1 MATDSN
7 MDFSQ
12 FLENYLDDAREG
24 FRKINNALL
33 ALEKDHKRVELLDD
47 IFRILHTLKSSSTML
62 GFTDIVE
69 LAHISEGYLSLVR
82 KNEKEAG
89 TETFAI
95 MFSVVDALEG
105 MVGEHAGGGAGTDWN
120 ARLAELKQRM
130 EGASNKTADVL
141 TGYPLSPV
149 ERASVPV
156 IEETRTMRI
165 KTYLLDSLFDQVG
178 ELIILKNRIDTLVS
192 GTADKELKSVLAA
205 MRRVINGLQ
214 DNVTVARMV
223 PVAETFEKFPR
234 MMRDL
239 ALERGKEVD
248 LVLEGRDIE
257 LDKGILDAID
267 EPLLHLLRNAVAH
280 GIESPEERRKN
291 NKPGRG
297 TVRLAA
303 RRLENQIMIEV
314 EDDGRGIDIAHIQAI
329 ARERGL
335 LQREETDAPSEMDV
349 LRLLFDLEI
358 STAGEVTGL
367 SGRGVG
373 LRIVKTSVRE
383 LGGTV
388 EVESQKGL
396 GSRFVLRLPLTTAI
410 MQMLMVSVGGHI
422 FGVPADIVLET
433 LETKSASIKETAGGY
448 ALILRGEV
456 IPFVR
461 LSTALN
467 IPEGTENLIAL
478 IVRRGNK
485 FMGVGVDAVLN
496 EMENIVKPFDPIAQ
510 QFMGFSGGM
519 ILGDG
524 RVALLLDMPTLLGFE
539 TVREHAYA
547 QT

>member
-7 MDFSQ
+7 MDFSR
-12 FLENYLDDAREG
+12 FLEDYLDDSREG
-24 FRKINNALL
+24 FQTINNVLL
-33 ALEKDHKRVELLDD
+33 ALEKDHGNIALLDD
-47 IFRILHTLKSSSTML
+47 IFRVLHTLKSSSTML
-62 GFTDIVE
+62 GFSDIVE
-69 LAHISEGYLSLVR
+69 LTHISEGFLALMRTKKV
-82 KNEKEAG
+82 AVG
-89 TETFAI
+89 METLALL
-95 MFSVVDALEG
+95 FSVVDTLEG
-105 MVGEHAGGGAGTDWN
+105 MLREHAGRGGGVDWG

-130 EGASNKTADVL
+130 GAQSEKTADVSS
-141 TGYPLSPV
+141 GQPRPPV
-149 ERASVPV
+149 GQAGVPA
-156 IEETRTMRI
+156 IEEMRSIRI
-165 KTYLLDSLFDQVG
+165 KADLLDLLFNQVG

-192 GTADKELKSVLAA
+192 GNADKELKSVLAA

-223 PVAETFEKFPR
+223 PVAEIFEKFPR

-257 LDKGILDAID
+257 LDKGILDAIG

-291 NKPGRG
+291 NKAACGS
-297 TVRLAA
+297 VRLAA
-303 RRLENQIMIEV
+303 RRLENQILIEV
-314 EDDGRGIDIAHIQAI
+314 EDDGCGIDTARILAA
-329 ARERGL
+329 AREKGL
-335 LQREETDAPSEMDV
+335 LKREETDVSPEKDV
-349 LRLLFDLEI
+349 MRLLFDLEI

-367 SGRGVG
+367 SGRGMG

-388 EVESQKGL
+388 EVETQRGR
-396 GSRFVLRLPLTTAI
+396 GTRFVLRLPLTTAI

-422 FGVPADIVLET
+422 FGIPADIVHET
-433 LETKSASIKETAGGY
+433 LETKAASIQAAAGGQV
-448 ALILRGEV
+448 LILRNEV
-456 IPFVR
+456 IPYVR
-461 LSTALN
+461 LNEALN
-467 IPEGTENLIAL
+467 IQEESENLIAL

-496 EMENIVKPFDPIAQ
+496 EMENIVKPFDLIAQ
-510 QFMGFSGGM
+510 QFKGFSGGM

-539 TVREHAYA
+539 TVKEHSYEK
-547 QT
+547 

>member
-12 FLENYLDDAREG
+12 FLENYLDDTREG
-24 FRKINNALL
+24 FRTINNALL
-33 ALEKDHKRVELLDD
+33 ALEKDHKKVELLDD
-47 IFRILHTLKSSSTML
+47 IFRIVHTLKSSSTML

-69 LAHISEGYLSLVR
+69 LAHISEGFLSLVR
-82 KNEKEAG
+82 KNEIEAG
-89 TETFAI
+89 TEAFAI

-105 MVGEHAGGGAGTDWN
+105 MVGEHAGRGSGTDWS

-130 EGASNKTADVL
+130 EGASNKTADAL
-141 TGYPLSPV
+141 TGHPRPPV
-149 ERASVPV
+149 ERASVPAM
-156 IEETRTMRI
+156 EETRTMRI

-192 GTADKELKSVLAA
+192 GSADKELKSVLAA

-214 DNVTVARMV
+214 DNVSAARMV

-248 LVLEGRDIE
+248 LVLEGHDIE

-291 NKPGRG
+291 NKAGRG

-303 RRLENQIMIEV
+303 RRLENQILIEV
-314 EDDGRGIDIAHIQAI
+314 EDDGGGIDTAHIQAI

-335 LQREETDAPSEMDV
+335 LQREETDAPSEMDI

-388 EVESQKGL
+388 EVESKKGL

-461 LSTALN
+461 LGTALN
-467 IPEGTENLIAL
+467 IPESSDNLIAL

-539 TVREHAYA
+539 TVREHSYA